1 MAVHRRDRLAALRP
15 ELVLA
20 DWPAPLL
27 TVWADD
33 PWARMAYSA
42 EGPAAQPGD
51 TELLQRAVGRVHFAG
66 EHTAGEWAAL
76 MEGALRSGQR
86 AATEVLRAA

>member
-1 MAVHRRDRLAALRP
+1 VRP
-15 ELVLA
+15 ELTLA
-20 DWPAPLL
+20 EGPAPLL

-33 PWARMAYSA
+33 PWAKMAYSA
-42 EGPAAQPGD
+42 EGTAAQPED
-51 TELLQRAVGRVHFAG
+51 AALLQRAVGRVHFAG